1 VENCIFKSVGENIR
15 KTIEEKNMT
24 QTSVASALGV
34 SKQVFNKIIN
44 GKKAINVAEIYSI
57 SKILDVSTDSLIRID
72 IEVQK
77 PESIMRRNE
86 ATLARLNLI
95 RSVIDEM
102 LVLEDEQ

>member
-1 VENCIFKSVGENIR
+1 
-15 KTIEEKNMT
+15 MT

-72 IEVQK
+72 IEVQT
-77 PESIMRRNE
+77 PESIMRKNE
-86 ATLARLNLI
+86 STLARLNLI